1 LRESLSKAYS
11 SILESTKIL
20 SGIGFLAVENKAG
33 QINGV
38 ELPKFDGFFYS
49 LLFFLAQRDNTLF
62 VFLRGYFTGRFPFCF

>member
-1 LRESLSKAYS
+1 MTTCVLTVTPLRQIKNAMSCLRESLSKAYS

-38 ELPKFDGFFYS
+38 ELPKFDGFF
-49 LLFFLAQRDNTLF
+49 
-62 VFLRGYFTGRFPFCF
+62 